1 MHTDFPYAHLTVM
14 YVCGVCVC
22 VCGSIREGGV
32 RVAGVGTDDT
42 QRGRE
47 LLVRFVITEINYIT
61 RTV

>member
-1 MHTDFPYAHLTVM
+1 M
-14 YVCGVCVC
+14 CECVC
-22 VCGSIREGGV
+22 VCEEEREI
-32 RVAGVGTDDT
+32 DDT